1 MTTGTRN
8 VKNKHRRQAAAGGE
22 VAGETGCVG
31 KSGGPQADLG
41 RSTANPF
48 VFNPSARRA
57 TTRTAGRLVCVE
69 VDDSDAAI
77 EPDCVTLAK
86 RSQTLNSVLG
96 GVIESCE
103 DTCTF
108 SDNGTPTDSSDDFCD
123 GTGDGI
129 ITIAFEC
136 TVTEE
141 EIKLILDSM
150 QASHFNFVA
159 PVSSGLHNIKVKAYL
174 DTGADSTSGSAE
186 AKALIGWGVVVAEEI
201 HLVGGSG
208 AEIVLDSDGDGV
220 NDQDDLCP
228 FDDGGGTV
236 DADGCPIP

>member
-8 VKNKHRRQAAAGGE
+8 VKNKHGRQAAAGGE

-31 KSGGPQADLG
+31 KSGGPRADPG
-41 RSTANPF
+41 RTTANPF

-129 ITIAFEC
+129 ITLAFEC

-141 EIKLILDSM
+141 EIELILDTTS
-150 QASHFNFVA
+150 ANHFNFVA
-159 PVSSGLHNIKVKAYL
+159 
-174 DTGADSTSGSAE
+174 
-186 AKALIGWGVVVAEEI
+186 
-201 HLVGGSG
+201 
-208 AEIVLDSDGDGV
+208 
-220 NDQDDLCP
+220 
-228 FDDGGGTV
+228 
-236 DADGCPIP
+236 